1 MLPWFCQ
8 LAGALA
14 YLRELELVHT
24 DIKPDNILLNKDCQ
38 VKLCDFG
45 FARTVPTAVKNNNQ
59 IQTKICENLENPEDS
74 TS

>member
-1 MLPWFCQ
+1 MLHKTNVMH
-8 LAGALA
+8 
-14 YLRELELVHT
+14 R